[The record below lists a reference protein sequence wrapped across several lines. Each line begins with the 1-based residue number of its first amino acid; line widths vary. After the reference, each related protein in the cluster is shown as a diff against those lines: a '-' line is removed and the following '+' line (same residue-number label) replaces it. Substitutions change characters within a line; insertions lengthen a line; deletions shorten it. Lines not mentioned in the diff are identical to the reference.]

1 MTETMQGPLS
11 KQAWHDKDPLGWN
24 VQKLYGLQN
33 KLRYWQNK
41 TTLPEISSGMQNNRK
56 NKQ

>member
-11 KQAWHDKDPLGWN
+11 KQVWHDKDPLGWN
-24 VQKLYGLQN
+24 VQKLYGLQG

-41 TTLPEISSGMQNNRK
+41 TTLPETSL
-56 NKQ
+56 